1 MKELNSIELKQING
15 GHDGSAY
22 RAGVLVG
29 DMLEVAIT
37 VFGVGRFMRFLK

>member
-1 MKELNSIELKQING
+1 MKELNSKEIRQING

-37 VFGVGRFMRFLK
+37 VFGVGRFLRFIK